1 MNKLTDRL
9 QLIYD
14 EINYGET
21 VADIGTDH
29 GYLPLALIKSRK
41 SPHVIMSDISADSLA
56 KCRENCEAFLAYSKK
71 KESCDLRLGSGLEV
85 LSPSEV
91 DTVVIA
97 GMGGMLIIEILSKNL
112 SLSHSFKKFI
122 IQPRR
127 HIGRL
132 RYWLLENNFR
142 IINESL
148 VRESRFI
155 WPVLTVESGNRALM
169 ANSDPAD
176 IEYEYPL
183 TLIDFRSELT
193 EEYLRNALKIEN
205 EKLASKNSAGSP
217 NPLEIRHQVHRVKRL
232 EYLLDLL

>member
-14 EINYGET
+14 EITEGET

-29 GYLPLALIKSRK
+29 GYLPLALIKSGK
-41 SPHVIMSDISADSLA
+41 SPKVIMSDISEGSLA
-56 KCRENCEAFLAYSKK
+56 KCRENCESFSAYYEKK
-71 KESCDLRLGSGLEV
+71 QAYDLRLGSGLEV

-97 GMGGMLIIEILSKNL
+97 GMGGMLIIDLLSKDKA
-112 SLSHSFKKFI
+112 LSHSFKKFI
-122 IQPRR
+122 FQPRR

-142 IINESL
+142 ITNESL

-169 ANSDPAD
+169 ANSDPTD

-183 TLIDFRSELT
+183 TLLDFKNKLT
-193 EEYLRNALKIEN
+193 EEYLRNAHRIER
-205 EKLASKNSAGSP
+205 EKLASKQSAE
-217 NPLEIRHQVHRVKRL
+217 NPDMFEIRRQTHRVKRL